1 MHLTRLRI
9 ERVRNLQTVVLN
21 QLQPFN
27 IFYGAN
33 ASGKSSLLEAIHLLA
48 TGKSFRTSLVKQY
61 IQHEQADAL
70 IYAESLNY
78 RLGVQKQASG
88 EQLIR
93 LNGDTLATQGELAR
107 LLPVQLIDPE
117 CIALLDMGSKPR
129 RQLLDWLMFHVEREF
144 YPLWLRYQ
152 RALKQRNSL
161 LRHHS
166 RSSAATQ
173 HSIASWEAA
182 LAGQGELIHGLR
194 EQVVQQWLPLFQHYC
209 QLLLPDIVVHMGY
222 SAGFDSETGL
232 QHSLQQHRQRDAE
245 RGTTQHG
252 PHRADLRLKTAN
264 GAADEVLSRGQ
275 KKLLVLALK
284 LSQIHMLHDQ
294 GYETV
299 VLLDDMTA
307 ELDEA
312 AQRRLLATLV
322 GLRSQVF
329 MTTLDY
335 AAVEKTLHGLS
346 DVPRFA
352 VFEVKQGQVQP
363 VGQGGPQD

>member
-33 ASGKSSLLEAIHLLA
+33 ASGKSSILEAIHLLA
-48 TGKSFRTSLVKQY
+48 TGKSFRTNLVKQY
-61 IQHEQADAL
+61 IQHECMDAL
-70 IYAESLNY
+70 IYAESINY

-93 LNGDTLATQGELAR
+93 LNGDTLATQSELAR

-117 CIALLDMGSKPR
+117 SIALLDMGSKPR

-173 HSIASWEAA
+173 QSIASWEAA
-182 LAGQGELIHGLR
+182 MAGQGELIHALR
-194 EQVVQQWLPLFQHYC
+194 EQVMQQWQPLFLHYC
-209 QLLLPDIVVHMGY
+209 QLLLPDQSIHMAY
-222 SAGFDSETGL
+222 SAGFDIQAGL
-232 QHSLQQHRQRDAE
+232 QHSLQQHRQKDAE
-245 RGTTQHG
+245 RGSTQHG
-252 PHRADLRLKTAN
+252 PHRADLRLKTTY
-264 GAADEVLSRGQ
+264 GVVDEVLSRGQ

-312 AQRRLLATLV
+312 AQQRLLSTLI
-322 GLRSQVF
+322 GLGSQVF

-335 AAVEKTLHGLS
+335 VAVQKTLDALS
-346 DVPRFA
+346 VTQFA
-352 VFEVKQGQVQP
+352 LFEIRHGQVQP
-363 VGQGGPQD
+363 VAA